1 MKVTSLK
8 RSITYE
14 VYSERKEPLTITHFK
29 LRFFMQKKIAIS
41 GTAEAI
47 GLPDIII
54 FQVLEHVLC
63 VS

>member
-1 MKVTSLK
+1 
-8 RSITYE
+8 
-14 VYSERKEPLTITHFK
+14 
-29 LRFFMQKKIAIS
+29 MQKKIAIS